1 MKRVRIA
8 ELKARLS
15 KYLGGVRRGH
25 PLTVLDRETPIAV
38 ILPYRDGT
46 PNLSS
51 RAPTR
56 SLRAIRFPAAL
67 PAPAESLEALLEER
81 GDR

>member
-1 MKRVRIA
+1 MRIA

-15 KYLGGVRRGH
+15 KYLAGVRRGH
-25 PLTVLDRETPIAV
+25 PLTVLDRQTPIAV

-46 PNLSS
+46 PTLCS

-56 SLRAIRFPAAL
+56 FLRAIRFPGP
-67 PAPAESLEALLEER
+67 PATAVDSLEALLEER